1 MAPLSIGSA
10 SNLDA
15 GQSRHQLNPIKHMNN
30 LRLSQSLRLP
40 LPLTLLTLIL
50 AATTSGF
57 GATLTV
63 TNLADAGPG
72 TLRDRIATANPGD
85 IINFGV
91 FGNITLASQLTLAK
105 NLRIEGPGPGF
116 LKVSGNNNS
125 RVFNITTGAAQIY
138 SMLISDGRVV
148 GTNGAVGANGQTVM
162 GGGIFIANGASLA
175 SSGVILSNNAAIGGQ
190 GGSQNQFGDSGNGGN
205 GLGGGIAN
213 LGTLTFISSTLVN
226 NSATG
231 GPGGPITDGA
241 NPGAGGQGWGGALYN
256 EGSVNF
262 TIVSVTGNAAGAGTG
277 LGGPGTGAGGG
288 IFNYGTVGLIVSTVA
303 NNSATGSSFDSGGG
317 IQNYGTLNIVD
328 ATIAGNQ
335 ADYSGGLGGGGTMG
349 NSILALNT
357 ATASGPD
364 GSGTI
369 TSTDYNLIQNT
380 AGLTISGVTTH
391 NITGQNPLLGPLQ
404 DNGVADY
411 AFGFSMLTLKPLPGS
426 PVIDKGQSGN
436 SDQLNQSRPYD
447 GTIAN
452 AAGGNGADIGAVEIF
467 PGPLVVLN
475 TNNTGVGSLRQALAD
490 NSGLGGGNTITF
502 SNSVA
507 GTITLSGAHLTLA
520 APAFIRGPGP
530 EVLAISANQIGRVFQ
545 VNEGPSEISGL
556 TIRDG
561 LITGSPGQGGQPN
574 GGNGVGGGIY
584 NQTTLLLS
592 NCVVLSNSVVGG
604 IGAARQNGVVGNG
617 GLGLGGGLYN
627 ASGVLNIVRTTF
639 AGNRATGG
647 RGGPAQQS
655 AAGQGGNG
663 VGGAIHSAGGSNQM
677 VQCTFAANRAEGGW
691 GGSSG
696 GDGSPAPGGQGHGG
710 AIYAESPIA
719 LIRSTIHSG
728 RAAGGNAGDGTTN
741 GAGSGYGGG
750 IYLVAN
756 LELQSSTIASNSA
769 TGSSFDFGGGVYSV
783 GSAGITNTTIAANT
797 ADFGGGWHGDAA
809 VANSIFA
816 LNTAGAGA
824 DFNGTMNSFDYNLV
838 QSFAGLNIIGATAN
852 VLIGINPLLGSLQNN
867 GGPTPTLALLPGSPA
882 LDQGKSF
889 GSAFDQRGSTRPY
902 NLPSITNAGG
912 GDGSDI
918 GAYELLPAP
927 QLNIQRGSADTVVLS
942 WSSDAADYHLECV
955 TNLPPTGNWLEVTNQ
970 RVFLGDQTYVT
981 NAATGSGK
989 FYRLRFP

>member
-1 MAPLSIGSA
+1 MP
-10 SNLDA
+10 
-15 GQSRHQLNPIKHMNN
+15 N
-30 LRLSQSLRLP
+30 LRLPQSLRFVRP
-40 LPLTLLTLIL
+40 LHLLTLIL
-50 AATTSGF
+50 ATTSSGF

-72 TLRDRIATANPGD
+72 TLRDRIASANPGD

-91 FGNITLASQLTLAK
+91 VGTITLASQLTLTK

-125 RVFNITTGAAQIY
+125 RVFNITAGAAQIY
-138 SMLISDGRVV
+138 NMLISDGRVL

-175 SSGVILSNNAAIGGQ
+175 SSGVILSNNAAIGGP

-226 NSATG
+226 NSASG

-262 TIVSVTGNAAGAGTG
+262 TIVSVTGNAAVAGTG
-277 LGGPGTGAGGG
+277 LGGPGTGSGGG

-303 NNSATGSSFDSGGG
+303 SNSATGSSFDSGGG
-317 IQNYGTLNIVD
+317 IQNYGTLNILD

-357 ATASGPD
+357 ATASSPD

-369 TSTDYNLIQNT
+369 TSTDFNLIQNT

-436 SDQLNQSRPYD
+436 SDQLGRTRPFD
-447 GTIAN
+447 GSIAN

-467 PGPLVVLN
+467 PGTLVVLN
-475 TNNTGVGSLRQALAD
+475 TNNSGIGSLRQALAD

-502 SNSVA
+502 SNSVT
-507 GTITLSGAHLTLA
+507 GTITLSSAHLTLN
-520 APAFIRGPGP
+520 APAIIRGPGP
-530 EVLAISANQIGRVFQ
+530 EILAVSANQIGRVFM
-545 VNEGPSEISGL
+545 VLAGPSEISGL

-561 LITGSPGQGGQPN
+561 LVTGSPGQGGQPN
-574 GGNGVGGGIY
+574 GLDGQGGGIF
-584 NQTTLLLS
+584 NQATLTLS
-592 NCVVLSNSVVGG
+592 NCVVLSNTVVGG
-604 IGAARQNGVVGNG
+604 VGANRQNGVVGNG
-617 GLGLGGGLYN
+617 GRGIGGGVYN
-627 ASGVLNIVRTTF
+627 ASGILRTVNSSF
-639 AGNRATGG
+639 IGNKAIGG
-647 RGGPAQQS
+647 RGGSAQQND
-655 AAGQGGNG
+655 AGQGGNG
-663 VGGAIHSAGGSNQM
+663 WGGAVGTLGGSNY
-677 VQCTFAANRAEGGW
+677 FAACNLVNNLAEGGLG
-691 GGSSG
+691 GGSG
-696 GDGSPAPGGQGHGG
+696 GGGNPAPGGQGYGG
-710 AIYAESPIA
+710 GIYSESSLTIFA
-719 LIRSTIHSG
+719 STLRGG
-728 RAAGGNAGDGTTN
+728 RAVGGNAGDGSGN

-750 IYLVAN
+750 IYNVSDLRLHSAT
-756 LELQSSTIASNSA
+756 LASNSVS
-769 TGSSFDFGGGVYSV
+769 GGSFDFGGGVYNV
-783 GSAGITNTTIAANT
+783 GSAGLTNCTVAGNQ
-797 ADFGGGWHGDAA
+797 ADFGGGWHGDAN

-816 LNTAGAGA
+816 LNIAGAGA

-852 VLIGINPLLGSLQNN
+852 VLIGVSPLLGPLQAN
-867 GGPTPTLALLPGSPA
+867 GGFTDTMALLPGSPA
-882 LDQGKSF
+882 IDKGRSF
-889 GSAFDQRGSTRPY
+889 GAVSDQRGFLRPY
-902 NLPSITNAGG
+902 NLPSLANASG

-918 GAYELLPAP
+918 GAYEFIPTP
-927 QLNIQRGSADTVVLS
+927 QLQIHRTSPAHVVLS
-942 WSSDAADYHLECV
+942 WSTDAGDFYLEAV
-955 TNLPPTGNWLEVTNQ
+955 TNLPPTGSWLEITNQ
-970 RVFLGDQTYVT
+970 RAFVGDQTYVT
-981 NAATGSGK
+981 NAATDPAK
-989 FYRLRFP
+989 FYRLRFQAGGGVSLP